1 MAFDLAKY
9 EIKKAKDTGAPKS
22 ILLFGRPKGGKT
34 VMAASIVDVPG
45 YERVLVVDVEGGASA
60 ITAHYPQVDVIA
72 ANTAADFSAI
82 VEALVNG
89 ELVEPESGLPY
100 QVVIIDTLDK
110 AQERQLEVY
119 DKSRESFTKQGE
131 KNTLYKWGA
140 IKTWTTKLADA
151 LHLAPFLTIFVAHV
165 MDNENENGTVTTTVA
180 LGGSSKFTFPATPDI
195 VGHFTIA
202 KVDVGG
208 GKKEPRRVIDFSV
221 SDKVT
226 TGQRYADALNGSVVD
241 PTMSKL
247 YQKIQPDIFQ

>member
-1 MAFDLAKY
+1 MSFDLAKHP
-9 EIKKAKDTGAPKS
+9 IKKAVDTGAPKS
-22 ILLFGRPKGGKT
+22 ILIFGPPKRGKS
-34 VMAASIVDVPG
+34 VFAASISDVPG
-45 YERVLVVDVEGGASA
+45 FDRVLVVDVEGGASA
-60 ITAHYPQVDVIA
+60 ITAWYPHVDVIEA
-72 ANTAADFSAI
+72 ATAKDFGEI

-89 ELVEPESGLPY
+89 DLVEPESGLPY
-100 QVVIIDTLDK
+100 QAVIIDTLDK

-119 DKSRESFTKQGE
+119 DRSRESLTKDGQ

-151 LHLAPFLTIFVAHV
+151 LHMAPFLTIFVAHV

-195 VGHFTIA
+195 VGLFTVQ

-208 GKKEPRRVIDFSV
+208 KKEPKRVIDFSV

-226 TGQRYADALNGSVVD
+226 TGQRYAAALDGVIVE
-241 PTMSKL
+241 PTL
-247 YQKIQPDIFQ
+247 EKIYRKITPAIFE